1 MKFTSYILGLR
12 PEIDFRITK
21 NANVTGEQSAATKIV
36 LNISIPSGTLLFGPK
51 EFPWLTS

>member
-36 LNISIPSGTLLFGPK
+36 LNISIPSGTLLFGSK